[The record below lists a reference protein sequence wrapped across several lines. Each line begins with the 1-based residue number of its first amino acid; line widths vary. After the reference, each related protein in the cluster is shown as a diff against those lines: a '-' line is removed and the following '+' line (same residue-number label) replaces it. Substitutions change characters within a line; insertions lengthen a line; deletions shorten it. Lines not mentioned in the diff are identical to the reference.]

1 MSTFFVICL
10 ITKSSLFSDRCCED
24 NVGNRTQTISTITGE
39 ESVFCLPTFF
49 PLQVFFRL
57 LYIHFLCCKY
67 CFEIWNQA
75 ETRWPLVIPPYQ
87 QQFHLPPSP
96 PTPVITPSATP
107 VLPLFPAWCLCFIT
121 ILFIVCDKGNT
132 FPFYSGAFSPISW
145 GYFYLHMSR
154 GRSLFVNF
162 KKSLTRTFA
171 VFIIIGLPYDFDFSS
186 IL

>member
-1 MSTFFVICL
+1 MLVIGHRRFLPSLEKNQFSVCLLFSRFKFFSVIINPFFVLQIL
-10 ITKSSLFSDRCCED
+10 FWNLKPSRDEMAASNPAFSTTVSPTSLPSNSCHHPFCYTCSTSFSR
-24 NVGNRTQTISTITGE
+24 VM
-39 ESVFCLPTFF
+39 SVF
-49 PLQVFFRL
+49 
-57 LYIHFLCCKY
+57 YYYSIY
-67 CFEIWNQA
+67 C
-75 ETRWPLVIPPYQ
+75 
-87 QQFHLPPSP
+87 
-96 PTPVITPSATP
+96 
-107 VLPLFPAWCLCFIT
+107 
-121 ILFIVCDKGNT
+121 VCDKGNT